1 MLSCV
6 INWKSTSGGQL
17 FTCKAMQEK
26 STYEELEALIK
37 RLEKE
42 LANALAK
49 VVELTKPYS

>member
-1 MLSCV
+1 
-6 INWKSTSGGQL
+6 
-17 FTCKAMQEK
+17 MQEK
-26 STYEELEALIK
+26 PTYEELEALIK